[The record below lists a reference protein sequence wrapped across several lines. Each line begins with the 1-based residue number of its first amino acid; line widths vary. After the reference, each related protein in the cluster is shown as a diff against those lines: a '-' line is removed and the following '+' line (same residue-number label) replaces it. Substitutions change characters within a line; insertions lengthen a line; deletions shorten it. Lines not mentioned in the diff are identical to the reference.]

1 MFCGC
6 VIFYCW
12 VLYLVSVEVTQ
23 SMTIGLIEVIDAIV
37 DDDLVCADSVVCVSG
52 GYRKATE
59 EDLKECRQI
68 YRATESIR
76 RGKPTK
82 LVIL

>member
-1 MFCGC
+1 
-6 VIFYCW
+6 V
-12 VLYLVSVEVTQ
+12 
-23 SMTIGLIEVIDAIV
+23 TIGLIEVIDAVV

-59 EDLKECRQI
+59 EDLKEGRQI
-68 YRATESIR
+68 YRATEPCR

-82 LVIL
+82 LVVMEW